1 MVKAG
6 LGITYL
12 NFKALFKGL
21 KRYLLLDKCFDLVE
35 IDTIMHTEA
44 TYGDEAET
52 SKAWSSSTFEIRP
65 AKIWE
70 FFCSTAV
77 FVYFF
82 ININNNYLKYNH
94 DNNSWFI
101 IEIFEHQ
108 V

>member
-1 MVKAG
+1 MITFSLYLILMVKAG

-52 SKAWSSSTFEIRP
+52 SKAWSSSTFKIRP
-65 AKIWE
+65 AKCGVFSAVLPFLFI
-70 FFCSTAV
+70 FSLIST
-77 FVYFF
+77 
-82 ININNNYLKYNH
+82 
-94 DNNSWFI
+94 I
-101 IEIFEHQ
+101 II
-108 V
+108 